1 MSKYL
6 RPALYGLFGLA
17 VIGVGATFLFTGG
30 GSEPEPAP
38 PGPVAD
44 GTNASDAGTTAPE
57 DEYDTTFGGEATVDA
72 GTETAPLDLNARPA
86 PTAAEV
92 VPAPAAVPA
101 GPRVVSYKLRP
112 NDVLSRVATKFG
124 CKLDDI
130 YRLNTGINDKNAH
143 KVRAGQKIMVLN
155 VKNVTDGIEE
165 IAPAN
170 GNTATVS
177 NNGSGGDVSPAVE
190 FTGDPTRPAGAEVAA
205 PEIEPLPP
213 TPAVKETQQPAAPD
227 WSTARKHTLKHGDNY
242 FDLSQRYYGAYSF
255 WRHIRDANPQWKVM
269 DTQPGM
275 EIIIPALKPEEASR
289 PALPN
294 APTASSSI
302 IPPRK

>member
-30 GSEPEPAP
+30 SEPEPENP
-38 PGPVAD
+38 VPVAG
-44 GTNASDAGTTAPE
+44 GTDVPDAETMAPE
-57 DEYDTTFGGEATVDA
+57 DEYDTTFGGEATADTSA
-72 GTETAPLDLNARPA
+72 ETAPLDLNARPA
-86 PTAAEV
+86 PAAAEAA
-92 VPAPAAVPA
+92 PAPVAVPA

-112 NDVLSRVATKFG
+112 KDVLSKVATKFG

-170 GNTATVS
+170 GTTATVS
-177 NNGSGGDVSPAVE
+177 NSGSGGEVSPAVE
-190 FTGDPTRPAGAEVAA
+190 FTGDPTRPAGAAVAA

-213 TPAVKETQQPAAPD
+213 TPAAKETEQPTEPD
-227 WSTARKHTLKHGDNY
+227 WSTARKHVLKHGDNY

-289 PALPN
+289 PALPK
-294 APTASSSI
+294 APNASSSI